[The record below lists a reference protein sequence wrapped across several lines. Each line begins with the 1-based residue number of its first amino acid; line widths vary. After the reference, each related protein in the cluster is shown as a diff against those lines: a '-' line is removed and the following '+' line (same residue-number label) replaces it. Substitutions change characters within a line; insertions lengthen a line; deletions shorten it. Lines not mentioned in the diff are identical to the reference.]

1 MAIEIK
7 PELELFLAIGLVR
20 NAEYVGLYLNL
31 TAWNEYRKSA
41 LGSVDESPRNLI
53 RLSLRPGSKMIAGI
67 EYMIY
72 YISDGIIY

>member
-31 TAWNEYRKSA
+31 TAWNEYRNSA

-53 RLSLRPGSKMIAGI
+53 RLSLRPASKT
-67 EYMIY
+67 
-72 YISDGIIY
+72 ISDISHVMID